1 MKFLDRRIPKNP
13 AAAVKLVEN
22 QRVILSPYHYEIKLG
37 NVVLADHSE
46 SVPEWYHIEMEML
59 VQLQQNESLEAYF
72 YFYYPNKSTLVNN
85 ALLAGLSIVSQDVY
99 VNRATFD
106 FLLSH
111 MPITSQINNYD
122 ESVNIVEGALMTLV
136 KKDFAS
142 LKKFFTWF

>member
-1 MKFLDRRIPKNP
+1 M
-13 AAAVKLVEN
+13 
-22 QRVILSPYHYEIKLG
+22 G

-59 VQLQQNESLEAYF
+59 AQLQQKESLQAYF
-72 YFYYPNKSTLVNN
+72 YFYYPNKATLVNN

-99 VNRATFD
+99 VNRAVFD
-106 FLLSH
+106 FLISH
-111 MPITSQINNYD
+111 MPITSQINSHE

>member
-1 MKFLDRRIPKNP
+1 M
-13 AAAVKLVEN
+13 
-22 QRVILSPYHYEIKLG
+22 LSDFEH
-37 NVVLADHSE
+37 E
-46 SVPEWYHIEMEML
+46 SY
-59 VQLQQNESLEAYF
+59 EAYF
-72 YFYYPNKSTLVNN
+72 FFYYPNKQKLVNN

-99 VNRATFD
+99 VNRAVFD

-111 MPITSQINNYD
+111 MPITRDLNNEE